1 MGPLTFNSQ
10 SYPQLKQTRSFSL
23 LPPSSSPAYSLS
35 QNLKPKLM
43 PSHGWLTL
51 TWDMPPTQPPMDLD
65 TMDTLLDTLELT
77 SSEREK
83 LTPKPSH
90 GLPMLTTYM
99 LDTHTL
105 PPMVPTL
112 THPSTTLPTLP
123 QSPSM
128 LELTSSAREKL
139 KPTPGTDIPDTLPHT
154 PPMVDM
160 LLTVH
165 TPTDVYMVLTDTDG
179 KLP

>member
-1 MGPLTFNSQ
+1 MGTIDFQQPIVSTTKTNMKL
-10 SYPQLKQTRSFSL
+10 SL

-51 TWDMPPTQPPMDLD
+51 TWDMPDGHTPLDMLPTQPPMDLD
-65 TMDTLLDTLELT
+65 TTDTLLDTLELT

-90 GLPMLTTYM
+90 GPPMLTTDM

-112 THPSTTLPTLP
+112 THPSTTLPTL
-123 QSPSM
+123 
-128 LELTSSAREKL
+128 A
-139 KPTPGTDIPDTLPHT
+139 HT

>member
-1 MGPLTFNSQ
+1 MGTIDFQQPIVSTTKTNMKL
-10 SYPQLKQTRSFSL
+10 SL

-51 TWDMPPTQPPMDLD
+51 TWDMPDCHTPLDMLPTQPPMDLD
-65 TMDTLLDTLELT
+65 TTDTLLDTLELT

-90 GLPMLTTYM
+90 GWPMLTPDM
-99 LDTHTL
+99 LDTHTP

-112 THPSTTLPTLP
+112 THPSTTLPTLA
-123 QSPSM
+123 QSPPM

-154 PPMVDM
+154 PPM
-160 LLTVH
+160 
-165 TPTDVYMVLTDTDG
+165 
-179 KLP
+179 